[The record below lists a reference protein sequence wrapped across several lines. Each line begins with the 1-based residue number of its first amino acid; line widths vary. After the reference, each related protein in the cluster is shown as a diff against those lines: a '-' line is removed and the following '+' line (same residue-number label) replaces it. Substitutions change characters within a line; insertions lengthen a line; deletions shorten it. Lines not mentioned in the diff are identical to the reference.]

1 MLDTLEL
8 TTIVFAS
15 QTTLALCVFG
25 FLFLTL
31 QSLLTAV
38 YLH

>member
-8 TTIVFAS
+8 NTIVFAS
-15 QTTLALCVFG
+15 QTTLALWVFG
-25 FLFLTL
+25 SLLLTL